1 MTYTKTI
8 LDNGLRILTSSMPQ
22 VRSVSVA
29 VFLGV
34 GSRYESAAEGGISH
48 FVEHVLFKG
57 SKRRPT
63 SREIAEAIESK
74 GGILNGGTDK
84 ELTVYW
90 AKVMDSHL
98 EGAMDVLADLV
109 RNPIIDPAELEKERQ
124 VIIEEIGMSMD
135 SPQQRVNILIDEV
148 LWPDHPLGRDVAG
161 SRESVSAITSDMLRN
176 YWASH
181 YGPANTV
188 VSIAGNARSEEV
200 ESIIRRFFSDWTQS
214 GSNEWVSANDAQD
227 KPRMLLES
235 RESEQSHICLALRGI
250 SSEHPDRYIFDV
262 LNVIL
267 GEGMSCRLFRQIRE
281 EKGLAYDVSSYVSH
295 FFDSGSLV
303 IYAGVN
309 PGNVEA
315 ATQAIIN
322 ELAELRD
329 VPVTGP
335 ELAKAKEMVKGRLV
349 LRMEDSRSVSGWY
362 AGQELLRGKIQSI
375 DEIISIVEMITLEDL
390 SRVAG
395 DLFHSNGLNLAAVG
409 PGLHANQLERIL
421 KL

>member
-1 MTYTKTI
+1 MKYTKTI
-8 LDNGLRILTSSMPQ
+8 LDNGLRIFTSSMPQ
-22 VRSVSVA
+22 VRSISLT
-29 VFLGV
+29 VFLGT
-34 GSRYESAAEGGISH
+34 GSRYESSEESGISH

-57 SKRRPT
+57 SEHRPT
-63 SREIAEAIESK
+63 SREIAEAIENN

-90 AKVMDSHL
+90 AKVMDAHL
-98 EGAMDVLADLV
+98 EMAADVLADMIC
-109 RNPIIDPAELEKERQ
+109 RPILDPAEAERERQ

-148 LWPDHPLGRDVAG
+148 LWPDQPLGRDVAG
-161 SRESVSAITSDMLRN
+161 SKESVSAITPEMLRN

-188 VSIAGNARSEEV
+188 VSIAGNTQSEEV
-200 ESIIRRFFSDWTQS
+200 ESIIGRLFSDWSQTS
-214 GSNEWVSANDAQD
+214 SNQWLPADDAQD

-250 SSEHPDRYIFDV
+250 SNQHPDRFIFDV

-267 GEGMSCRLFRQIRE
+267 GEGMSCRLFREIRE

-295 FFDSGSLV
+295 FFDSGSIT

-315 ATQAIIN
+315 ATEAIVN
-322 ELAELRD
+322 ELAKLRD
-329 VPVTGP
+329 IPVTEP

-349 LRMEDSRSVSGWY
+349 LRMEDSRSVSSWY
-362 AGQELLRGKIQSI
+362 AGQELLLGKIQSI
-375 DEIISIVEMITLEDL
+375 DEVISIIESITTDDL

-395 DLFHSNGLNLAAVG
+395 DLFHSNGLNLAVVG
-409 PGLHANQLERIL
+409 PDLHANQLERIL